1 MWDLSPYDL
10 VDLIGQKVTG
20 PTNKK
25 NLTMNFFFKNKNKG
39 LNWKKKVS
47 MSYLPIF

>member
-1 MWDLSPYDL
+1 MEDLSLYDL

-25 NLTMNFFFKNKNKG
+25 NLTMNFFF
-39 LNWKKKVS
+39 LKK
-47 MSYLPIF
+47 